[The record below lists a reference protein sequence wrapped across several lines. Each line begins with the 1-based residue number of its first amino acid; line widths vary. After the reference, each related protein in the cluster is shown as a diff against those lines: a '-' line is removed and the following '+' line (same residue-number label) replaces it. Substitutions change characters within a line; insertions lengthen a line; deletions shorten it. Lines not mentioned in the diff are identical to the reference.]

1 MVICL
6 IKKILVATDFSENA
20 NRALDKALELADQ
33 LNASI
38 TLLKVITV
46 FIKEQ
51 EHRQALTEA
60 VNKAKQKNPRIA
72 INELIDYAGENPAG
86 IIIKIAEDFDLV
98 VVGHRGLSGMQHL
111 FMGSVSERVVH
122 LSKKPVL
129 VVP

>member
-1 MVICL
+1 MVTCL

-20 NRALDKALELADQ
+20 NRALDKALELADK
-33 LNASI
+33 LNASV

-60 VNKAKQKNPRIA
+60 VNKAKHENPNIA

-98 VVGHRGLSGMQHL
+98 VVGHRGLSGLQEL

-122 LSKKPVL
+122 LSRKPVL

>member
-20 NRALDKALELADQ
+20 NRALDKALELADK
-33 LNASI
+33 LNASV

-60 VNKAKQKNPRIA
+60 VNKAKQKNSNIA
-72 INELIDYAGENPAG
+72 ISELIDYADENPAG
-86 IIIKIAEDFDLV
+86 VIIKIAEDFDLV
-98 VVGHRGLSGMQHL
+98 VVGHRGLSGLQEL

-122 LSKKPVL
+122 LSRKPVL